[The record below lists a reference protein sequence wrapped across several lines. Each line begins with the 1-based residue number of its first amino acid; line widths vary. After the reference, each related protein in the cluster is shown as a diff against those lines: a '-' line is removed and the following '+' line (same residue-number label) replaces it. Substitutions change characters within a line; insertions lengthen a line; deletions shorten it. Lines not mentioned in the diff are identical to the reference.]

1 VLTAHEAGMHGGAG
15 AWARERYGFSRVS
28 EWSVCTSLT
37 SITALSPQHSC
48 RPTQEHMARRH
59 ATGHWPRRRHGRTPP
74 LLLGAAVAGREVD
87 AQQTHAKAAPPNL
100 GLSPMEPPRAAAVHS
115 RARRLAG

>member
-1 VLTAHEAGMHGGAG
+1 MLTAHEAGMHGGAG

-48 RPTQEHMARRH
+48 RPTQEHMARL
-59 ATGHWPRRRHGRTPP
+59 ATSREGDMAEHRLFCSVQLWLAVKLTLSRRTRKPH
-74 LLLGAAVAGREVD
+74 
-87 AQQTHAKAAPPNL
+87 
-100 GLSPMEPPRAAAVHS
+100 
-115 RARRLAG
+115 RLI